1 MRYLK
6 CFSVGLRINM
16 HKTLVWNARSLS
28 CKCFKFKSIRLLVHS
43 SSNWFFLKHQGPHW
57 HIWPHTNTVTIMASN
72 DLSLLA
78 ILDRNTPTAAISHLI
93 TSVFWL
99 NALQHALLVDFYIN
113 DPPQV
118 AYWFL
123 ITLSWPLFSE
133 FMCSWA
139 GTSLLFHAGSSS
151 LAGPFL

>member
-6 CFSVGLRINM
+6 CFSVCLRINM
-16 HKTLVWNARSLS
+16 HKTLVWNARCLS

-93 TSVFWL
+93 TSVFL
-99 NALQHALLVDFYIN
+99 IECSATCASSRLLHKWSTTGCILVFN
-113 DPPQV
+113 HR
-118 AYWFL
+118 L
-123 ITLSWPLFSE
+123 
-133 FMCSWA
+133 
-139 GTSLLFHAGSSS
+139 
-151 LAGPFL
+151 GPFSLNSCVPGQAQACCSMLVPVV